1 MATAPPAT
9 TPHTAPP
16 SSVATLALTSTLGL
30 PTTGSS
36 YNLPTMTNEQLTA
49 TILHFSTNLAAL
61 QADQSEI
68 KLHLAGTQPQPTLP
82 SPSVASATL
91 AASPQPALT
100 TPSIPLHQLQ
110 FPRSS
115 SEIPAW
121 TWRPEPSSVF
131 STPPPIT
138 IAAPQPPPGIL
149 YRGGAGPGW
158 DPLFSPHHG
167 ASSRQPR
174 AHDRAV
180 TDPIPP
186 KFYKMEFTMYDDTE
200 DPLNWL
206 NHCEQ
211 FFRGQ
216 RTPATDRTWLAS
228 YHLWGATQTWYYTLE

>member
-149 YRGGAGPGW
+149 YRGGGGV
-158 DPLFSPHHG
+158 DGTLFSPPTMAPHPG
-167 ASSRQPR
+167 NPGRTTGLSQIQSRQNSTRWSSPCM
-174 AHDRAV
+174 
-180 TDPIPP
+180 TTP
-186 KFYKMEFTMYDDTE
+186 
-200 DPLNWL
+200 
-206 NHCEQ
+206 
-211 FFRGQ
+211 
-216 RTPATDRTWLAS
+216 RTP
-228 YHLWGATQTWYYTLE
+228 